1 MSSDAV
7 IDKVK
12 DAFDDQRPE
21 LIFTNLDNE
30 QERALQEV
38 FGE

>member
-1 MSSDAV
+1 V
-7 IDKVK
+7 R
-12 DAFDDQRPE
+12 DAFADDRPE

-30 QERALQEV
+30 QERALHEV